1 MIAPSKKKNK
11 FHMPGLSRPRGH
23 RRPSRMG
30 LIAFVILIA
39 IQLIYLIEVK
49 TLLLLSVASQVLS
62 KDANDYKGLQD
73 PSVSEDSTERM
84 IHEHVSVNSL
94 TPATVETQPSV
105 KTRSTTVQDLH
116 ATLDYESSNS
126 TKVSNILPPLATILG
141 TRVSYVTSFWAKV
154 KGEKEN
160 PHRREVEA
168 ALLANIHN
176 WHFDQVVVFLD
187 RTEDA
192 ESCVDFHQRILDL
205 SHEFLGTSKSRANE
219 LLAKKLQCVDVQTG
233 QPTYY
238 EMFQNALSDV
248 VTGDVVV
255 MSNGDIA
262 FDDTVSLARHMNPE
276 VLMVLGTSGF
286 SNAMP
291 HNVRQV
297 YESMMGTDYMTNEEL
312 QKDHPASSWEINRCV
327 RTASSWDTWIF
338 HKNKLQGRLKEE
350 YFQRLRLDDE
360 MAFFYMNENGAE
372 NAALWA
378 IEQAYRFSSSYNACD
393 RIQSWHFHLTPK
405 MHKVRETLWRGN
417 KGKVFNIQKPWGFA
431 PKNPDCFRTGSC
443 FLKLE

>member
-1 MIAPSKKKNK
+1 MLLLCVRSLAVVVHKIIVINNRSNYYCCSSRTVINDKACHDIKILVKSIMRPANSPCYKTIAY
-11 FHMPGLSRPRGH
+11 FLV
-23 RRPSRMG
+23 
-30 LIAFVILIA
+30 AFVVMVI
-39 IQLIYLIEVK
+39 VK
-49 TLLLLSVASQVLS
+49 YTHDL
-62 KDANDYKGLQD
+62 DANINYLLEKDMQREAGNL
-73 PSVSEDSTERM
+73 R
-84 IHEHVSVNSL
+84 NRN
-94 TPATVETQPSV
+94 TQEANAAV
-105 KTRSTTVQDLH
+105 AEQ
-116 ATLDYESSNS
+116 
-126 TKVSNILPPLATILG
+126 NILPPRATIIG

-154 KGEKEN
+154 KGEEEN